1 MKFKFWQTE
10 KRDSGGSYSD
20 AVLRLIE
27 QQAAGTAASTTS
39 TAAVEAASGLLA
51 RSFASARV
59 DAPEWAVS
67 AVSGEF
73 LSQVGRDLVRRGQ
86 SMHVI
91 RVNSA
96 GMVRLIPASSW
107 HFEGSDDPDTWRVR
121 VSTSGPST
129 SVTRNIPYT
138 GVVFIR
144 WGSEASTPYTGVSPM
159 SWASSTARLQSEVE
173 RALGD
178 EASGPVAQLIP
189 YPRNPDTTDDEDG
202 NDDRLLA
209 DIRAGKGRAL
219 LVETMASG
227 QGEGRGSA
235 PQKDWVPNRL
245 GPMPPEALV
254 NLRGD
259 AFTSVLAACGV
270 PPSLF
275 LDSDGTAQR
284 EGIRRFHQNVTLSY
298 ARILQDE
305 LTSKLETDVKLTFDG
320 YALDLQG
327 RASAFQRLVAGGVG
341 VNEALATSGLLADA

>member
-1 MKFKFWQTE
+1 MNLKFWQTE
-10 KRDSGGSYSD
+10 KRDSGGTYSD
-20 AVLRLIE
+20 AVLRLLE

-189 YPRNPDTTDDEDG
+189 YPRNP
-202 NDDRLLA
+202 
-209 DIRAGKGRAL
+209 
-219 LVETMASG
+219 
-227 QGEGRGSA
+227 
-235 PQKDWVPNRL
+235 
-245 GPMPPEALV
+245 
-254 NLRGD
+254 
-259 AFTSVLAACGV
+259 
-270 PPSLF
+270 
-275 LDSDGTAQR
+275 
-284 EGIRRFHQNVTLSY
+284 
-298 ARILQDE
+298 
-305 LTSKLETDVKLTFDG
+305 
-320 YALDLQG
+320 
-327 RASAFQRLVAGGVG
+327 
-341 VNEALATSGLLADA
+341 